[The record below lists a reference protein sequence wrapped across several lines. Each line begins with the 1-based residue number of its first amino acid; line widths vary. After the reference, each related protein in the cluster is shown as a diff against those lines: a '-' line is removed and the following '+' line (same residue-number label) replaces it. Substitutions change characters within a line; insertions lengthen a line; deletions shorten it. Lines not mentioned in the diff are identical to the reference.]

1 MTAGQFI
8 NTDDENASFIWDI
21 AISCVALAVKVR
33 SSVCQCCVY
42 GSSIFLSSSIVTFYT
57 HSLQSSRTNLFSW
70 HVIR

>member
-33 SSVCQCCVY
+33 SSVYQCCV
-42 GSSIFLSSSIVTFYT
+42 
-57 HSLQSSRTNLFSW
+57 
-70 HVIR
+70 

>member
-57 HSLQSSRTNLFSW
+57 RSLQSSRTNLFSW
-70 HVIR
+70 HVIH